1 MAITITDYLE
11 IDNKK
16 YDGLGAFDSF
26 LDINSKLFVSPM
38 LLKRTTN
45 EYFKG
50 CYDNILEQF
59 SIILRLLKTSKSK
72 NDRYWNEA
80 VKRLVSKEEKGL
92 SLGYARKSDRGSG
105 ISEEIA
111 EKILLVAKE
120 FVDIEKD
127 FPEIFEV
134 MCVFE
139 KGIGSDR
146 ISDIIL
152 NSIKENI
159 YLYSEYIF
167 SNFEVKKEDYKY
179 KDKVYKLPTNEYNN
193 QPILVIDRE
202 LLLDLPIA
210 EDFSDID
217 YVSSFNEKIR
227 REFSSYL
234 NTSNKRKKYTK
245 KEFKRLFM
253 GNEKFFESFLE
264 KYREDEIE
272 SYDFSVDKNGEIKWY
287 YISKD
292 YVRENPLNIDKNI
305 DVYELTK
312 KICNQFKYL
321 IEEKGLWK
329 SLYDDNGLVLSESH
343 SQNLFFGIADSYCKA
358 NDIDISR
365 ENNNGSGPVDFK
377 ISSGYKNKT
386 IVEIKKSSNNQL
398 SQCYEVQIPVYM
410 AQEEIEKGI
419 YLFIDLGDHDQR
431 VTNFKNAMQKYK
443 NTKIELIEV
452 DGRKKESAS
461 KRKKD
466 ALGL

>member
-11 IDNKK
+11 INKEK
-16 YDGLGAFDSF
+16 FDELRAFDSF

-38 LLKRTTN
+38 LLKRTSN
-45 EYFKG
+45 KYFQG
-50 CYDNILEQF
+50 CYDKILEQF
-59 SIILRLLKTSKSK
+59 STILKLLKISRQK

-92 SLGYARKSDRGSG
+92 SLGYARTSDKGSG
-105 ISEEIA
+105 ISVEIA
-111 EKILLVAKE
+111 EKIISVAKE

-152 NSIKENI
+152 NNIKKEI
-159 YLYSEYIF
+159 YQYSEYIF
-167 SNFEVKKEDYKY
+167 SHFEIKKENYVY
-179 KDKVYKLPTNEYNN
+179 KDKIYKLPTNKYNN
-193 QPILVIDRE
+193 QPILVIDKE
-202 LLLDLPIA
+202 LLLDLPVA
-210 EDFSDID
+210 EDFNDID
-217 YVSSFNEKIR
+217 YVSSFNEKTR

-234 NTSNKRKKYTK
+234 NISNKRKKYTK
-245 KEFKRLFM
+245 NEIKRLFM
-253 GNEKFFESFLE
+253 GNKKFYSSFLE

-272 SYDFSVDKNGEIKWY
+272 PYDFSLDKNGEIKWY
-287 YISKD
+287 YTSKEF
-292 YVRENPLNIDKNI
+292 VKENPLNIEKNI
-305 DVYELTK
+305 DVYKLAKT
-312 KICNQFKYL
+312 ICNQFKYL

-329 SLYDDNGLVLSESH
+329 SLYDDNGVILSESH

-365 ENNNGSGPVDFK
+365 ENNNGNGPVDFK

-398 SQCYEVQIPVYM
+398 LHCYETQIPIYM

-419 YLFIDLGDHDQR
+419 FLLIDLGDHDQR
-431 VTNFKNAMQKYK
+431 VINFKNAMQKYK

-452 DGRKKESAS
+452 DGRKKDSAS
-461 KRKKD
+461 KR
-466 ALGL
+466 